1 MIVYFLN
8 DFFMYTVVLDF
19 SDGNVKIIHHKEMD
33 IDDIEMMLF
42 DENKYDFSQNN
53 IQWMT
58 VKDLVIKDISLQNK
72 LLNATFSIDENEI
85 NEAAGFDV
93 GNDLMR
99 KILSD
104 IENNEWIW
112 SAIEVAKKEALDFFL
127 KPQS

>member
-104 IENNEWIW
+104 IENNE
-112 SAIEVAKKEALDFFL
+112 
-127 KPQS
+127 